1 VRVSFFLLFIISTF
15 LLPLAPRALPR
26 FSATTKALSP
36 SRHGSSGLR
45 QTMNAAPSP
54 VVIPDSCR
62 SNFQPFHLHPPYAP
76 LSLRSLSRR
85 RSGREVAAVPSRVGF
100 RLGLRHFLRMLA
112 NASGRIEFII
122 FLIMDWLFASGC
134 PPPRLSATQL
144 PSATD
149 SQCSVRRG
157 LSPRC
162 WCALSGA
169 RRTPTARHGD
179 AQLVHR

>member
-1 VRVSFFLLFIISTF
+1 MHSC
-15 LLPLAPRALPR
+15 PCAHCAP
-26 FSATTKALSP
+26 
-36 SRHGSSGLR
+36 
-45 QTMNAAPSP
+45 
-54 VVIPDSCR
+54 
-62 SNFQPFHLHPPYAP
+62 
-76 LSLRSLSRR
+76 R
-85 RSGREVAAVPSRVGF
+85 RSGREVAASLPRVGF
-100 RLGLRHFLRMLA
+100 RLGLRLFLRRLA

-134 PPPRLSATQL
+134 SPPHLSMTQL

-169 RRTPTARHGD
+169 RRDGLRAVGLIISGRHKQGEKWD
-179 AQLVHR
+179 GTEAVPCPYIWYDKIENINN

>member
-1 VRVSFFLLFIISTF
+1 MPLQ
-15 LLPLAPRALPR
+15 LP
-26 FSATTKALSP
+26 TILSP
-36 SRHGSSGLR
+36 PTPCTPVLRSLCSPQARSR
-45 QTMNAAPSP
+45 
-54 VVIPDSCR
+54 SCR
-62 SNFQPFHLHPPYAP
+62 SPFP
-76 LSLRSLSRR
+76 
-85 RSGREVAAVPSRVGF
+85 GRLPFWASPFPSR
-100 RLGLRHFLRMLA
+100 LA

-134 PPPRLSATQL
+134 FPPRLSATQL

-169 RRTPTARHGD
+169 LRSHLRGDSAEQSRAAQRELRPTDGVSLAYHWASLLAGRIPAKARFFGKMRRDWFLPKLQSCRY
-179 AQLVHR
+179 L

>member
-1 VRVSFFLLFIISTF
+1 MHSACHAHCLAVVRCHFVAVL
-15 LLPLAPRALPR
+15 
-26 FSATTKALSP
+26 P
-36 SRHGSSGLR
+36 SRAAFRFGLR
-45 QTMNAAPSP
+45 RFA
-54 VVIPDSCR
+54 
-62 SNFQPFHLHPPYAP
+62 
-76 LSLRSLSRR
+76 SR
-85 RSGREVAAVPSRVGF
+85 
-100 RLGLRHFLRMLA
+100 LA

-134 PPPRLSATQL
+134 SPPRLSTTQL

-169 RRTPTARHGD
+169 LARASPPAPRRGTNLFLCPESGSFPSGLQQSDGRGRPSHLIGVGRAPAPPPSEPGRQISRTR
-179 AQLVHR
+179 LSS

>member
-1 VRVSFFLLFIISTF
+1 MS
-15 LLPLAPRALPR
+15 PLYARR
-26 FSATTKALSP
+26 YT
-36 SRHGSSGLR
+36 SR
-45 QTMNAAPSP
+45 
-54 VVIPDSCR
+54 
-62 SNFQPFHLHPPYAP
+62 
-76 LSLRSLSRR
+76 
-85 RSGREVAAVPSRVGF
+85 
-100 RLGLRHFLRMLA
+100 LA

-134 PPPRLSATQL
+134 SPPRLSATQL

-169 RRTPTARHGD
+169 LRAALNAAFTNAKNDRQPGAELDASGDDYALEILDNILAPHDSPMTKALNRATSAHQRFLHRRSYSRFVIRRERD
-179 AQLVHR
+179 F

>member
-1 VRVSFFLLFIISTF
+1 MHPRPTLTVLAAGQVAD
-15 LLPLAPRALPR
+15 LP
-26 FSATTKALSP
+26 LSP
-36 SRHGSSGLR
+36 SGRLPFW
-45 QTMNAAPSP
+45 ASP
-54 VVIPDSCR
+54 FP
-62 SNFQPFHLHPPYAP
+62 
-76 LSLRSLSRR
+76 RR
-85 RSGREVAAVPSRVGF
+85 
-100 RLGLRHFLRMLA
+100 LA

-134 PPPRLSATQL
+134 SPPRLSATQL

-169 RRTPTARHGD
+169 RGALLATPRGAASDSPSENGPETGPGDCFCSFWTILRWSNPIYLQRHPPRCC
-179 AQLVHR
+179 LTNKEKRRL

>member
-1 VRVSFFLLFIISTF
+1 MHPRPTLTVLAAGQVAD
-15 LLPLAPRALPR
+15 LP
-26 FSATTKALSP
+26 LSP
-36 SRHGSSGLR
+36 SGRLPFW
-45 QTMNAAPSP
+45 ASP
-54 VVIPDSCR
+54 FP
-62 SNFQPFHLHPPYAP
+62 
-76 LSLRSLSRR
+76 RR
-85 RSGREVAAVPSRVGF
+85 
-100 RLGLRHFLRMLA
+100 LA

-134 PPPRLSATQL
+134 SPPRLSATQL

-169 RRTPTARHGD
+169 RGALLATPRSCKQLPCRRHGRNTSCPQPPKTQNSKPKTQNLKLRTSPKLLPKRNSD
-179 AQLVHR
+179 G

>member
-1 VRVSFFLLFIISTF
+1 MHPRPTLTVLAAGQVAD
-15 LLPLAPRALPR
+15 LP
-26 FSATTKALSP
+26 LSP
-36 SRHGSSGLR
+36 SGRLPFW
-45 QTMNAAPSP
+45 ASP
-54 VVIPDSCR
+54 FP
-62 SNFQPFHLHPPYAP
+62 
-76 LSLRSLSRR
+76 RR
-85 RSGREVAAVPSRVGF
+85 
-100 RLGLRHFLRMLA
+100 LA

-134 PPPRLSATQL
+134 SPPRLSATQL

-169 RRTPTARHGD
+169 RGALLAAPGRRPKRLWEPQATP
-179 AQLVHR
+179 LHRSQASDGFVADVPLSK